1 MLKNKSVKNFHN
13 KKGYTL
19 IELTIAILVI
29 SLLMAGIFSMATGS
43 ITGSKSA
50 LAIQRMNEIYKSLGT
65 YLMVNK
71 RLPCP
76 ASIETSKINDA
87 SYGQE
92 VRVVD
97 ANGSSCGGAGTGVYS
112 SSSSP
117 NLFYGA
123 VPIKS
128 LNLSSEYAEDGFE
141 NKIGYV
147 IDARFTMDFV
157 QPGADF
163 KNSFGTVN
171 VENPA
176 NSSIIEVKENATSST
191 LLGQKFILVLISYG
205 ANGNGAYRVNDGG
218 QNATDSSD
226 DDENENKIASQNFD
240 KIFVNNSLESDIF
253 DDILFYKTRQDF
265 IVDFRANNFNYC
277 LAFAADGSDFTA
289 KNLYYNQFLY
299 ANSTCPGDNTLI
311 QIKRCTNISGEWK
324 DVMATCPPVI

>member
-1 MLKNKSVKNFHN
+1 MLKKKIVKNFHN

-19 IELTIAILVI
+19 IELSIAILVI

-43 ITGSKSA
+43 INSSKSV

-87 SYGQE
+87 SYGLE
-92 VRVVD
+92 VRVVN
-97 ANGSSCGGAGTGVYS
+97 ANGSSCGGAGTGVYAS
-112 SSSSP
+112 SSDP
-117 NLFYGA
+117 NLFFGA

-147 IDARFTMDFV
+147 IDSRFTMDFV
-157 QPGADF
+157 QPGAAF
-163 KNSFGTVN
+163 KNSFGTVD
-171 VENPA
+171 VEDPA
-176 NSSIIEVKENATSST
+176 NPTIIAVKESATSDA
-191 LLGQKFILVLISYG
+191 LLGQKFILLLISYG
-205 ANGNGAYRVNDGG
+205 ANGNGAFRVNDGG
-218 QNATDSSD
+218 QNATEVVDAGED
-226 DDENENKIASQNFD
+226 ENKIVSQNFNR
-240 KIFVNNSLESDIF
+240 IFVNSSFGSDIF
-253 DDILFYKTRQDF
+253 DDVLIYKARQDF

-277 LAFAADGSDFTA
+277 PAFAVAGGNFTA
-289 KNLYYNQFLY
+289 TNLYFNQYLY
-299 ANSTCPGDNTLI
+299 ANITCPKDNTLI

-324 DVMATCPPVI
+324 DVMATCPTII